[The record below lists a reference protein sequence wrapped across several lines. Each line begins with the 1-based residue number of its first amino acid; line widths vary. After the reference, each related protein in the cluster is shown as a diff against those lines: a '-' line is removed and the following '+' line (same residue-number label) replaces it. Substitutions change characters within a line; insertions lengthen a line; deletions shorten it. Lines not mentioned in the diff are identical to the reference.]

1 MSTIKHPV
9 GPQSNKVY
17 WRRRLVVLL
26 GLLAVIVVIVLI
38 VVGPGRSAEAE
49 KPASGA
55 AGTTEPA
62 APGSTP
68 ETTPAGA
75 GAACSAPNVSVE
87 AVTDASDYSG
97 EQQPALSLAVTN
109 TGTSACSLN
118 VGTAAQVFTVKSG
131 DDVYW
136 TSTDCQT
143 DASDIPLELQPG
155 QTVKSSTPIMWERTR
170 SSPDTCDSDE
180 RESAPAGGAS
190 YHLVVSID
198 GISSASSKQF
208 ILN

>member
-49 KPASGA
+49 KPASDPGSSAAPSTGQTPTATGA
-55 AGTTEPA
+55 GGAC
-62 APGSTP
+62 APGS
-68 ETTPAGA
+68 
-75 GAACSAPNVSVE
+75 VSVE
-87 AVTDASDYSG
+87 AVTDEGDYAADQ
-97 EQQPALSLAVTN
+97 EPALSLVVTN
-109 TGTSACSLN
+109 TGPAACSLN
-118 VGTAAQVFTVKSG
+118 VGTAAQVFTIKSG
-131 DDVYW
+131 SDVYW

-143 DASDIPLELQPG
+143 DSSNVPFELQPG
-155 QTVKSSTPIMWERTR
+155 VPVKSSAPIVWDRTR
-170 SSPDTCDSDE
+170 SDPGTCDSGE
-180 RESAPAGGAS
+180 RESAPAEGAS
-190 YHLVVSID
+190 YHLTVTVD
-198 GISSASSKQF
+198 GVTSTTSKQF